1 MKSVNKNKILSEI
14 FLKKRQLE
22 QLKPYIGVSQ
32 MSNNFYN
39 KILIEKAV
47 LMSKIKKENT
57 SNLFNLIKSVFKP
70 KQKLI
75 SDYFKDRCPMI

>member
-1 MKSVNKNKILSEI
+1 MKAVNKNKILSEI
-14 FLKKRQLE
+14 FLKKKQLE

-47 LMSKIKKENT
+47 LTSKIKKND
-57 SNLFNLIKSVFKP
+57 SSKMFDFIKTVFKP